1 MKDYIISD
9 PSDEQEHI
17 YNAKIIKLM
26 QRDLDRDGIEND

>member
-17 YNAKIIKLM
+17 YSAKIIKLM
-26 QRDLDRDGIEND
+26 QIDLDRDGIEND